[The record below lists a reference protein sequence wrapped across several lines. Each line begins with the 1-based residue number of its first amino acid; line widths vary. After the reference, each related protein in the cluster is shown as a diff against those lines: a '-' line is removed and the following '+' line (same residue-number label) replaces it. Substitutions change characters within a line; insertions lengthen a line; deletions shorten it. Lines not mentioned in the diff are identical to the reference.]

1 MGGLL
6 ILVGPSTVP
15 SVGAESDSHD
25 KQQSNLLP
33 RGSASFLAAHNEDGW
48 GEGGREGGE
57 NEVSL

>member
-1 MGGLL
+1 MLGGRGGLL
-6 ILVGPSTVP
+6 ILVGPSPVP

-48 GEGGREGGE
+48 GGREGGRRK
-57 NEVSL
+57 